1 MAFLKK
7 VLNHKIFI
15 HQLNKCNEMPDT
27 LCCPGVK
34 LFNTVTF
41 VNSFVVFHGCSF

>member
-15 HQLNKCNEMPDT
+15 HQLNKCNEMSDT

-34 LFNTVTF
+34 LFNTITS
-41 VNSFVVFHGCSF
+41 VNSFFHGCSFK